1 MATDLDLT
9 YKQSEAYYI
18 ITKGNAK
25 NVLLY
30 GGARSGKSVVLASLI
45 VHWSLKYE
53 GLRSLIA
60 RLRFSHAK
68 TTIWHQ
74 TVRDIMKNIPLTQ
87 WKENKADHYIEF
99 LNGSEIWLGGF
110 DERERI
116 EKILGSE
123 FNVIYLNEVSQ
134 LSYEVVEMSLPRL
147 AKKVEGFENIALFD
161 CNPPSPLHWSHRI
174 FIEKVNPHT
183 LKPLEKPELYTSLKM
198 NPIDNKENLPDHY
211 IENNLETLAD
221 RARRRFL
228 DGEFVKAEG
237 TIYEEFDESCILAK
251 DAVPEMERYSMGIDF
266 GLNSAAVLIGW
277 SGDNVYVL
285 GDYGNFNITAA
296 TLNIAIQERW
306 QDKSYIAWCDPSG
319 GERIQEITF
328 GDKANNSVEPGIDAI
343 NDKIHNHQFFLVEG
357 CNGVLSEIWDYRRD
371 EKERIIKVN
380 DHYMDA
386 MRYGIF
392 SEIAEPVQIFIA

>member
-1 MATDLDLT
+1 MIVKWCLD
-9 YKQSEAYYI
+9 YP
-18 ITKGNAK
+18 
-25 NVLLY
+25 
-30 GGARSGKSVVLASLI
+30 
-45 VHWSLKYE
+45 
-53 GLRSLIA
+53 GLRCLIA

-74 TVRDIMKNIPLTQ
+74 TVRDLMKRVPLTQ

-99 LNGSEIWLGGF
+99 MNGSEIWLGGF

-123 FNVIYLNEVSQ
+123 FNVVYLNEVSQ
-134 LSYEVVEMSLPRL
+134 LDYTVVEMTLPRL
-147 AKKVEGFENIALFD
+147 AKKTEGFQNIALFD
-161 CNPPSPLHWSHRI
+161 CNPPSPLHWSHRV
-174 FIEKVNPHT
+174 FIEKVNPYT
-183 LKPLEKPELYTSLKM
+183 LEPIERPELYASMRM
-198 NPIDNKENLPDHY
+198 NPIDNVGNLPPHY

-237 TIYEEFDESCILAK
+237 TIYEEFDESCVLK
-251 DAVPEMERYSMGIDF
+251 KSELPEMERYSIGIDF
-266 GLNSAAVLIGW
+266 GLNCAAVLIGW
-277 SGDNVYVL
+277 SGDNIYVI

-296 TLNIAIQERW
+296 TLNTAIRERW
-306 QDKSYIAWCDPSG
+306 EDKTYIAWCDPSG

-343 NDKIHNHQFFLVEG
+343 NDKIHNHQFFIVEG

-371 EKERIIKVN
+371 EKERIVKVN